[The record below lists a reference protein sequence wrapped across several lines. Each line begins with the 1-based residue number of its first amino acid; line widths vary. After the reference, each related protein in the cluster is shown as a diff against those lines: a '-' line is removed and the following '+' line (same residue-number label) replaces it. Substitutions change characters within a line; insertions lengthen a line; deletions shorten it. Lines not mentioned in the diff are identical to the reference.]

1 MTQPPAYERE
11 PYRRTLAVEIVKA
24 GRDGELDYAVLD
36 DTILYPEGGGQP
48 ADRGRLAGVAVVDVQ
63 RVDGEIRHV
72 IESAASQGPAE
83 LELDWVRR
91 YDHMQQHTAQ
101 HLLTAIAAERF
112 GWRTTS
118 FHLGANRC
126 DIELD
131 VESLDAQRLESL
143 EGAAVEVLSS
153 AHPVSARRVSAR
165 EYAAMQVRSR
175 GLPQDHRGDVRLVQI
190 DGVDCCTCGG
200 THLANTAEIETLK
213 LLGTEPMRG
222 GTRLF
227 WIAGGRVR
235 RLLEQHEQ
243 RGAQLRELLSTGNED
258 LVAMTAGKL
267 DRLQQAERRIKAL
280 QRQVAEQAAR
290 QLSSGGGP
298 VAEAHFQDADPGFLQ
313 QIGRQFVRTA
323 GNGVALLTASGSK
336 GDFFLL
342 VAGPD
347 SEVDLRRIGPPIAEL
362 LQGRG
367 GGSDSMFQG
376 KAGSLAGRAEAM
388 VLLAENLRRHS

>member
-1 MTQPPAYERE
+1 MTRPPAYERE

-24 GRDGELDYAVLD
+24 DRDGELDYAVLD

-63 RVDGEIRHV
+63 RVDGEIRHL
-72 IESAASQGPAE
+72 IESAASRGPAE
-83 LELDWVRR
+83 LELDWDRR
-91 YDHMQQHTAQ
+91 YDHMQQH
-101 HLLTAIAAERF
+101 
-112 GWRTTS
+112 
-118 FHLGANRC
+118 
-126 DIELD
+126 
-131 VESLDAQRLESL
+131 
-143 EGAAVEVLSS
+143 
-153 AHPVSARRVSAR
+153 
-165 EYAAMQVRSR
+165 
-175 GLPQDHRGDVRLVQI
+175 
-190 DGVDCCTCGG
+190 
-200 THLANTAEIETLK
+200 TAEIETLK